1 MNTHELKIIIG
12 GVASIPQFYIPSK
25 KFLKYKTYI
34 TQEFLKNDML
44 AGNLVFVSTYHDNQ
58 MMKKYEKIL
67 NSIFEKIRDFED
79 GENID
84 SYLIGS
90 EIKNYFRNYS
100 QTIKK

>member
-1 MNTHELKIIIG
+1 MCVCCCCYWYQLYTTI
-12 GVASIPQFYIPSK
+12 
-25 KFLKYKTYI
+25 
-34 TQEFLKNDML
+34 
-44 AGNLVFVSTYHDNQ
+44 STCHDNQ

-84 SYLIGS
+84 NYLIGP

-100 QTIKK
+100 QTIKR